1 MRVLVAVAKDEV
13 ELLRARKHLGYDRLV
28 VVVPQAPG
36 EALRAA
42 AGPAAQLVEVPGYDL
57 LACLERIQHLL
68 QGFHPER
75 DEVRVAVDGGTSAM
89 SQAAFLACLSQGTEA
104 WFLLHK
110 QVRLPVLAARPV
122 RQRFTEAELAV
133 LAALDQPMTHE
144 QLAERAGLDLERL
157 RAALLRLRK
166 EDAVK
171 ADAASA
177 QPTEL
182 GHYYRRSLAVS
193 PHAATLR

>member
-1 MRVLVAVAKDEV
+1 MRVLVVVAKDEV

-28 VVVPQAPG
+28 VVVPQAPP

-42 AGPAAQLVEVPGYDL
+42 AGPAAQLVEVPPYEL
-57 LACLERIQHLL
+57 LPCLERIQALL
-68 QGFHPER
+68 QGFRPDR

-110 QVRLPVLAARPV
+110 VVRLPVLEARPV

-133 LAALDQPMTHE
+133 LAALDAPMSHE
-144 QLAERAGLDLERL
+144 ELAARAGLDLERM
-157 RAALLRLRK
+157 RGALLRLRK

-171 ADAASA
+171 ADATTA